1 MTVPATLHR
10 AILLGL
16 TLGAASINGCGGGGG
31 ADPIT
36 TAPPIPLTVSSVSP
50 TSSFQDVTIDVRV
63 LGSGFEPRARAVW
76 ALGADTSF
84 ATTGI
89 RTNSTTF
96 VGASELLANI
106 SIRPDAP
113 AASFSVLVVS
123 AAGRGSTGNV
133 PFDVKLHLNL
143 QVELV
148 DLGAGDNSVARGIN
162 NAGKVVGSRGAD
174 PTSQQ
179 AFLWEN
185 GVITNLGVLPGM
197 KFSWAFDIN
206 EGGQVVGVSGTG
218 TIDNPIIER
227 AFIWTAVTGMQALS
241 TLGGALASARAVN
254 DSGDIAGFA
263 TLPGTG
269 LGHAVVWRKGVISDL
284 QSASFGQFEG
294 RAFAIN
300 NPGEAVGYVYG
311 QSGFRSTASVP
322 LTLISGA
329 ALLFGIN
336 TTGCIASWAAT
347 SAQGYRTCAGVTR
360 NVGNCGG
367 SGTRAWAINSAGLV
381 VGDAANAAPGG
392 AQGQAYI
399 WTEGGIT
406 CFPLPQGS
414 NGSVAYAINDN
425 GWIAGDVSRPVG
437 GNRAT
442 LWKVK

>member
-1 MTVPATLHR
+1 VTHPSAPKRM
-10 AILLGL
+10 ILLGF
-16 TLGAASINGCGGGGG
+16 TLGGVSISGCGGGGG

-36 TAPPIPLTVSSVSP
+36 TAPPTPLTVSSVSP

-106 SIRPDAP
+106 SIRADAP

-162 NAGKVVGSRGAD
+162 NAGKIVGSRGAD
-174 PTSQQ
+174 PTTQQ
-179 AFLWEN
+179 AYLWEN

-206 EGGQVVGVSGTG
+206 EGGQVVGASGIG
-218 TIDNPIIER
+218 TIDNPITER
-227 AFIWTAVTGMQALS
+227 AFIWTAATGMQPLTS
-241 TLGGALASARAVN
+241 LGGALASARAIN
-254 DSGDIAGFA
+254 DNGDIAGWSTVSGA
-263 TLPGTG
+263 AP
-269 LGHAVVWRKGVISDL
+269 GHAVVWRNGVISDL
-284 QSASFGQFEG
+284 QAAAFGLNEG

-300 NPGEAVGYVYG
+300 NVGEAVGYVYG
-311 QSGFRSTASVP
+311 QSGFRSTVSVP

-329 ALLFGIN
+329 GLLVGIN
-336 TTGCIASWAAT
+336 TTGCIASWMST
-347 SAQGYRTCAGVTR
+347 SGQGYRTCAGVTR

-406 CFPLPQGS
+406 CFPLSQGS
-414 NGSVAYAINDN
+414 NGSSAFGISDN
-425 GWIAGDVSRPVG
+425 GWVVGDVSRPVG
-437 GNRAT
+437 GTRAT